1 MANIKIDLEAFKKLM
16 KEGLKEEVNVDE
28 LTDEE
33 LQALAMAYIMDEN

>member
-16 KEGLKEEVNVDE
+16 KEGLKEQVNIDE